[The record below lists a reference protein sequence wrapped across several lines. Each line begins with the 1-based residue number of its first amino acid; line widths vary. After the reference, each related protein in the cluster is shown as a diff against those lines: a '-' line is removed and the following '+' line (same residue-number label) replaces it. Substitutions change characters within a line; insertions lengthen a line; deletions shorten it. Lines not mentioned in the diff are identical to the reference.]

1 MVVLCH
7 GKNRILQSRSVINSS
22 KKVFVSIQVIERLGG
37 QLADAVSASI
47 WLCGRVRID

>member
-1 MVVLCH
+1 
-7 GKNRILQSRSVINSS
+7 
-22 KKVFVSIQVIERLGG
+22 VIERLGG